1 MARVEKYGIRAVGH
15 LIAHYERRQV
25 LNKETGEME
34 YVKFG
39 NRDIDTRWTPLNY
52 RIWPPLEED
61 IAETRDI
68 FVSQKL
74 QDLFDATGQDPEET
88 ALKRFRRIFRETPHA
103 KRKDLKCFCE
113 WCISLPDEIPCD
125 RMDEFFDMCMCYCAR
140 KYGAENIVGGW
151 VHVDEAHRPHL
162 HVGFVPVI
170 ETTSTGEDGSTTTN
184 RRICAKDLISRKHL
198 SDWHGG
204 LTALCQEEMKIE
216 NPGILN
222 GRTREQGGN
231 RTVAQMKAH
240 DKHYDKTKG
249 KEVDAWRR
257 KAEKAIQKA
266 VKREETD
273 TLDNMLVGFKERA
286 AAQLQEPRKRTLEEV
301 LRGR

>member
-25 LNKETGEME
+25 LNKDTGEME

-52 RIWPPLEED
+52 RIWPPLQED
-61 IAETRDI
+61 ISEVRDI
-68 FVSQKL
+68 FVSQTL
-74 QDLFDATGQDPEET
+74 QDLFDQTGQDPEEP

-113 WCISLPDEIPCD
+113 WAISLPDEIPCD

-162 HVGFVPVI
+162 HVAFVPVI
-170 ETTSTGEDGSTTTN
+170 GTGED
-184 RRICAKDLISRKHL
+184 RRICAKEVLSRSHL
-198 SDWHGG
+198 KSWHGG
-204 LTALCQEEMKIE
+204 LTSLCQQEMKIE

-222 GRTREQGGN
+222 GKTLAQGGN
-231 RTVAQMKAH
+231 RTVKQMKAH

-249 KEVDAWRR
+249 KEVDQWRR
-257 KAEKAIQKA
+257 SSEKALQKAEKERK
-266 VKREETD
+266 TSS
-273 TLDNMLVGFKERA
+273 LDNLMVA
-286 AAQLQEPRKRTLEEV
+286 AEDRQKAQLQEPRKRSLSE
-301 LRGR
+301 LMQGR